1 MPNDKFGFTFDPQ
14 TILRMIQSDK
24 KIILAIDG
32 YSSSG
37 KSTIAKEIAKK
48 LNYKYIDSGAMYR
61 AVTLF
66 AIRNKIIDTKTH
78 EVNTLKLQE
87 LIDQVHI
94 NFKYNPEK
102 ERQETF
108 LNEENI
114 EDEIRE
120 MEVSENVSFISKI
133 ALVRERMVAF
143 QQEMGSEKG
152 IVMDGRD
159 IGTVVFPNAELKIFM
174 NAKAEV
180 RAQRRFLELQEKN
193 LEVSY
198 EEILENVKKRDHIDE
213 TRDES
218 PLKKAH
224 DAVELD
230 NSEMD
235 REQQLNWIVDLVKER
250 II

>member
-1 MPNDKFGFTFDPQ
+1 
-14 TILRMIQSDK
+14 MIQSDQ
-24 KIILAIDG
+24 KIIIAIDG

-37 KSTIAKEIAKK
+37 KSTLAKEIAKL

-66 AIRNKIIDTKTH
+66 AIRNGIIGNDH
-78 EVNTLKLQE
+78 QVDESKLRI
-87 LIDQVHI
+87 LIDSIHI
-94 NFKYNPEK
+94 NFKYNQDK
-102 ERQETF
+102 KRQETY
-108 LNEENI
+108 LNNENV

-120 MEVSENVSFISKI
+120 MEVSNSVSFISKI
-133 ALVRERMVAF
+133 GFVRKKMVSF
-143 QQEMGSEKG
+143 QQEMGKEKG

-180 RAQRRFLELQEKN
+180 RAERRYLELKEKN
-193 LEVSY
+193 VDVSF

-213 TRDES
+213 TREES
-218 PLKKAH
+218 PLKKAI

-230 NSEMD
+230 NSHMN
-235 REQQLNWIVDLVKER
+235 RKEQLDWIIGLVKER
-250 II
+250 IN